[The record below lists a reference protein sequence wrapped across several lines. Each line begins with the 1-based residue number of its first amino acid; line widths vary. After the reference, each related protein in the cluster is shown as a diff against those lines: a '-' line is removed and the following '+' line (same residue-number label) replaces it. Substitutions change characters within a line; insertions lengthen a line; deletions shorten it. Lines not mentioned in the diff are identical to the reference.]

1 MIKEITQELEKT
13 TGELQKMIDVKNV
26 VQEDNGVLENKV
38 ALLETETNKLR
49 EQLGILLQENL
60 KLQPQTQVLE
70 LKAGETRGKE
80 KKPVYSQNL
89 YFKSGNSKLPTDYTG
104 VKKGGGK
111 DNCETMLTLLL
122 FHLKQKNYNVQ
133 EFLDKAG
140 ATLDDL
146 GQCPLVLHLL
156 NDMLKEA
163 EELQIEKR
171 AVLFS
176 PIQNETTKLV
186 MESLENA
193 IQGRFTEE
201 EQEFLSTLSKPITFY
216 SHPPEQ
222 FEHTLGTEPYMVYD
236 DGHDDVMLK
245 GVGEDIQLTNEERNA
260 IEEGGVSLG
269 AVTFLY
275 LNSLQDKARLMDGT
289 YSPTEVS
296 KCLGPQRSKERAKTP
311 KQKHKRKPQHKA

>member
-1 MIKEITQELEKT
+1 VEESKRPSGFVKGRVHNIEQKKSAWKTSTAGPSVKPTQ
-13 TGELQKMIDVKNV
+13 
-26 VQEDNGVLENKV
+26 
-38 ALLETETNKLR
+38 
-49 EQLGILLQENL
+49 
-60 KLQPQTQVLE
+60 
-70 LKAGETRGKE
+70 
-80 KKPVYSQNL
+80 
-89 YFKSGNSKLPTDYTG
+89 YTG
-104 VKKGGGK
+104 TKQGGGGK

-122 FHLKQKNYNVQ
+122 FHLKQNNYDVQ

-146 GQCPLVLHLL
+146 GQCPLVLQLL
-156 NDMLKEA
+156 NDMLIEANELVHSPAFGEA
-163 EELQIEKR
+163 EQLQTEKGS
-171 AVLFS
+171 VFFS

-193 IQGRFTEE
+193 LQGRFTEE

-216 SHPPEQ
+216 SHPPEA
-222 FEHTLGTEPYMVYD
+222 FEHTLGTEPYMMYD
-236 DGHDDVMLK
+236 EGHEKAVLK
-245 GVGEDIQLTNEERNA
+245 GIGGEDIHLTHEERNA
-260 IEEGGVSLG
+260 MEDGGVSLG

-296 KCLGPQRSKERAKTP
+296 KCLGPRRSQERAKTP